1 MSDTK
6 TNIKSCICYVVDD
19 NYLFPTLVSAS
30 QVRQH
35 FKSEL
40 SDIII
45 VCLAEPSGKTE
56 TAEEIAGSLGLTLLV
71 RPLSVIDN
79 MHPMYGRL
87 FIHSLI
93 PASYER
99 VVYIDG
105 DTQIVA
111 SLEPLIKVDIPTG
124 KFLAVRDP
132 SGMFARSSDAWM
144 RATQADRDRAG
155 IARSYDDYFNTGV
168 LVFNRADWEKLSE
181 LTLEA
186 IQRKEGGFK
195 FGDQDPMNAAVG
207 DRCIFIP
214 NTWNF
219 PGFFIGTP
227 CETVASPIIYHFMSN
242 PRPWIHSGLPWGPEW
257 SRPYQSFIQRYPAS
271 ASLAPK
277 ASTAQKLKYRFQQ
290 FVKCVTEY
298 RKVGRLRE
306 TPADI
311 IISPMPRSAR

>member
-1 MSDTK
+1 VSDTK
-6 TNIKSCICYVVDD
+6 TEVKSCICYVVDE

-40 SDIII
+40 NDLII
-45 VCLAEPSGKTE
+45 VCLGAPSGKTD
-56 TAEEIAGSLGLTLLV
+56 TASDIANSLGITLLV
-71 RPLSVIDN
+71 RPRSAIDN

-99 VVYIDG
+99 VVYVDG
-105 DTQIVA
+105 DTQIVG

-124 KFLAVRDP
+124 KFLAARDP
-132 SGMFARSSDAWM
+132 SGMFARSSDDRM

-155 IARSYDDYFNTGV
+155 LTRSYDDYFNSGV
-168 LVFNRADWEKLSE
+168 LVFNRSDWKTLSE
-181 LTLEA
+181 LTLDA
-186 IQRKEGGFK
+186 IQKKKGGFK
-195 FGDQDPMNAAVG
+195 FGDQDPMNGAVG

-227 CETVASPIIYHFMSN
+227 CETAARPIIYHFMSN
-242 PRPWIHSGLPWGPEW
+242 PRPWTHSGLPWGAKW
-257 SRPYQSFIQRYPAS
+257 SRPYKSFIHGYPTS
-271 ASLAPK
+271 VTLAPK
-277 ASTAQKLKYRFQQ
+277 TSPAKKLKYQVQQ
-290 FVKCVTEY
+290 FVKYVTEY
-298 RKVGRLRE
+298 RNVGRLQE
-306 TPADI
+306 TLADI
-311 IISPMPRSAR
+311 AI

>member
-1 MSDTK
+1 MLDTK
-6 TNIKSCICYVVDD
+6 TKIKSCISYVVDE

-35 FKSEL
+35 FKSEHN
-40 SDIII
+40 DIII
-45 VCLAEPSGKTE
+45 VCLAEPSGKTD
-56 TAEEIAGSLGLTLLV
+56 TASEIASSLGITLLV
-71 RPLSVIDN
+71 RPLSAIDN
-79 MHPMYGRL
+79 MHPTYGRL

-99 VVYIDG
+99 VIYIDG
-105 DTQIVA
+105 DTQIMG

-124 KFLAVRDP
+124 KFLAVRD
-132 SGMFARSSDAWM
+132 SAGMFARSSDGWM

-155 IARSYDDYFNTGV
+155 LTRSYDDYFNAGV
-168 LVFNRADWEKLSE
+168 LVFNRSDWKTLSE
-181 LTLEA
+181 LTLDA

-195 FGDQDPMNAAVG
+195 FADQDSMNAAIG
-207 DRCIFIP
+207 EQCIFIP

-227 CETVASPIIYHFMSN
+227 CETAARPIIYHFMSN
-242 PRPWIHSGLPWGPEW
+242 PRPWTHSGLPWGPKW
-257 SRPYQSFIQRYPAS
+257 SHPYKSFMQRYPTCAT
-271 ASLAPK
+271 LAPK
-277 ASTAQKLKYRFQQ
+277 ASTAQKLKYQFQQ

-298 RKVGRLRE
+298 RKVGRLHE

-311 IISPMPRSAR
+311 IIYPTLRTKR